1 MTLTLEQIHIV
12 RDTVP
17 ILKEHGCAITTHFY
31 ADMLSVHK
39 DLNNIFNHTNQI
51 NGQQPQALA
60 DSLFAYASHIDD
72 LGVLGPAIE
81 RISQKHA
88 SLYVC
93 YLFLLPYSSDC
104 IPSAGMVSFLG
115 ALSVYAA
122 ECNPILPAGKI

>member
-1 MTLTLEQIHIV
+1 MPLTLEQIHIV

-17 ILKEHGCAITTHFY
+17 ILKEHGCAITAHFY
-31 ADMLSVHK
+31 ADMLSAHT

-60 DSLFAYASHIDD
+60 DSLYAYASHIDD

-93 YLFLLPYSSDC
+93 SLFLLPYSSHS
-104 IPSAGMVSFLG
+104 IPSAGFVHFSGTSSVCG
-115 ALSVYAA
+115 ARVQ
-122 ECNPILPAGKI
+122 PISAGR

>member
-1 MTLTLEQIHIV
+1 MPLTLEQIHMV

-17 ILKEHGCAITTHFY
+17 ILKEHGYAITTHFY
-31 ADMLSVHK
+31 ADMLSAHK

-60 DSLFAYASHIDD
+60 DSLYAYASHIDD
-72 LGVLGPAIE
+72 LGVLDPAIE

-93 YLFLLPYSSDC
+93 SLRLLPYPSDC
-104 IPSAGMVSFLG
+104 IPSAGTAHFSGVVSVCVVRVQPML
-115 ALSVYAA
+115 
-122 ECNPILPAGKI
+122 AGR